1 MATNKAYIS
10 AGASPT
16 KKSTDTPTNNSV
28 YVSAGVSPV
37 YVPSGPVGAWPINRI
52 FNGPFAG
59 PFAGAL

>member
-37 YVPSGPVGAWPINRI
+37 YVPSGPVVETTINYT
-52 FNGPFAG
+52 
-59 PFAGAL
+59 ALLRRLREEAA